1 MEKIIETADNL
12 KKLIQAEKKEKFD
25 AFRAYLLE
33 FNGKYNLTAITEEKD
48 MLYKHFVD
56 SLAAVRFFSDGAK
69 VAEIGSGAG
78 FPSLPLKIVRDDL
91 SFDLFESVGKKCDF
105 LRFIVDKLDLKG
117 MNICNIRAEGAAR
130 DGKYREK
137 YDYAVARAADY
148 GGSPFA
154 GNLDRAESRARNRG
168 SAGRSAD
175 AVRIVLRSDNG
186 RGQGYRRY
194 GQN

>member
-91 SFDLFESVGKKCDF
+91 SFDLFESVG
-105 LRFIVDKLDLKG
+105 I
-117 MNICNIRAEGAAR
+117 
-130 DGKYREK
+130 
-137 YDYAVARAADY
+137 
-148 GGSPFA
+148 
-154 GNLDRAESRARNRG
+154 
-168 SAGRSAD
+168 
-175 AVRIVLRSDNG
+175 
-186 RGQGYRRY
+186 
-194 GQN
+194 